1 MTDTTRRPA
10 PRVRAV
16 LALCALVTLA
26 PLTARA
32 QAPGPSWTYRFGSD
46 ENENVFD
53 LAVGPD
59 GRAYLAGSTQGE
71 LERPTEGFFD
81 GFVHAVGPDG
91 SGRWTRQIGSPE
103 MDFVRSVAIAPNG
116 DVVAAGLSA
125 GAIVGPPAGE
135 DDAFVIRFDP
145 NGEEAWRVAIGSAG
159 ADAAYALA
167 VADDGTIYVGGSTDG
182 DLVGE
187 TAGGPAGGPAGGD
200 DLFLIALEPDGS
212 ERWRRQDGTPGD
224 EELHAVRP
232 APDGGVYVAIASTGD
247 LDGANAGGWDVYLRR
262 YDDSGEVTWRAG
274 LHDEADL
281 RAYGLATGPDGASI
295 VTGGGPERPDDMP
308 DVPVFVHAFGPDG
321 ESRWSTAFGP
331 ARRDMGHPVAVAA
344 DGTVFVAA
352 TSEGDLAG
360 PNAGVADAALVALN
374 ADGSERWRLQLGSAR
389 FDDASGV
396 AIHPGGVLLA
406 GNSQGELPGGAA
418 DEGFDDDGYLRL
430 YPY

>member
-1 MTDTTRRPA
+1 MVDTTRRPA
-10 PRVRAV
+10 LGLRSV

-26 PLTARA
+26 PLTALA
-32 QAPGPSWTYRFGSD
+32 EAPEPSWTYRFGSD

-53 LAVGPD
+53 LAVAPD

-81 GFVHAVGPDG
+81 GFVHAVAADG
-91 SGRWTRQIGSPE
+91 SERWTRQIGTSE
-103 MDFVRSVAIAPNG
+103 MDFVRSVAVAPNG
-116 DVVAAGLSA
+116 DVVAAGISSGAIAGPSA
-125 GAIVGPPAGE
+125 GG

-145 NGEEAWRVAIGSAG
+145 SGEEAWRVAIGSAG
-159 ADAAYALA
+159 TDAAYAVA
-167 VADDGTIYVGGSTDG
+167 VSDDGTIYVGGSTGG
-182 DLVGE
+182 DLAGE
-187 TAGGPAGGPAGGD
+187 PAGGPAGGD
-200 DLFLIALEPDGS
+200 DVFLVALEPDGS
-212 ERWRRQDGTPGD
+212 ERWRRQDGTPAD
-224 EELHAVRP
+224 EELHAAAP
-232 APDGGVYVAIASTGD
+232 APGGGVYVAIASTGD
-247 LDGANAGGWDVYLRR
+247 LDDANAGGWDVYLRR
-262 YDDSGEVTWRAG
+262 YDGAGEVTWRAG

-281 RAYGLATGPDGASI
+281 RAYGLATGPDGGPI
-295 VTGGGPERPDDMP
+295 VAGGGPEGPDDMP
-308 DVPVFVHAFGPDG
+308 DVPVFVHAFDADG
-321 ESRWSTAFGP
+321 EPRWSTGFGP

-352 TSEGDLAG
+352 TSEGDVAG

-374 ADGSERWRLQLGSAR
+374 ADGSERWRLQLGSDR

-406 GNSQGELPGGAA
+406 GNSQGRLPGASE